1 MASTLN
7 NPPSTVEQTETFFRA
22 DEVDEPPPAPE
33 EYTSSK
39 QHTIPEAD
47 ASSAPGLDIV
57 AQQNILVHNG
67 QQNSPGLALDTLDD
81 EDLFPEETQE
91 ESRPLPDGTRLFV
104 DGSKIPPGGKT
115 RINKPTASLSQG
127 RPTGVS
133 VRPGLERGSSL
144 PSAALEAARTES
156 NTNHLDLQGAE
167 ILNGMASQSG
177 AGPGQERGQAGSMDQ
192 PQTTDS
198 LSLGQLKM
206 LLQEMPKSEPTSYA
220 FEYSDSSSFE
230 EELEELFDYTMEER
244 QQLVKA
250 QEAFSRRWSVFK
262 SQGGSKM
269 VSYEAGDIDWQNDE
283 AALKMAFLH
292 ELRRDLLGE
301 DSAAKFEALSCA
313 VYLALGCW
321 VESAVGVRD
330 EDVGQDN
337 IDENDPYG
345 FAETQLSAIDENVQ
359 MLSEEVGV
367 ETFYTILQR
376 AYDAEEDDNP
386 DPPSTNGQS
395 PSDRRHPHERWTC
408 FVILYLLVDLARR
421 NSRME
426 NGNQNLK
433 DALMDLT
440 PSLLTFL
447 TGTMTESRWDDN
459 EFVPPAKLL
468 LLTWKTILLTFGGIA
483 EIAEIKNV
491 LADERDAV
499 KNSTGPWITASPI
512 DYHMF
517 RQEIISKYPAFD
529 PPKSLFPFEPESN
542 SIIPLLQDHP
552 SRSNSMSGNVGE
564 AGPANIQAQD
574 TSIMQQPVHIATP
587 APSPPPSPAGPGKG
601 IKKQNYQTNQMFPF
615 LYPPLDESSND
626 LGGKGSTELQDLF
639 AGRKWQGRDIPASI
653 LEAAELFSQ
662 RMRATRGMRQLWEE
676 RVRFLRFVK
685 GLEDIDDFDLNVES
699 DKAFGPS
706 ASEDLKKLSN
716 AQRRSLAGVEDFYE
730 ELLPQL
736 QSLVIVLLKV
746 LLQAVTTL
754 ITQPHGAEGLRNSES
769 AADQNAQQKPVP
781 SAQTNGH
788 LENADDPSLSDVMLL
803 RSQEIAGK
811 AVSGILILLL
821 KWFRLS
827 RR

>member
-1 MASTLN
+1 MA
-7 NPPSTVEQTETFFRA
+7 EQNGTFFHA

-33 EYTSSK
+33 EYISSK
-39 QHTIPEAD
+39 QHTIPEA
-47 ASSAPGLDIV
+47 AVPHAPGLDTV
-57 AQQNILVHNG
+57 AQQNILVHDA
-67 QQNSPGLALDTLDD
+67 QQDSHGLALDTLDD

-91 ESRPLPDGTRLFV
+91 ESKLLQDGTRLFV

-127 RPTGVS
+127 RPTGVA
-133 VRPGLERGSSL
+133 VRPGLQRGSSL
-144 PSAALEAARTES
+144 PSAAFEAAQ
-156 NTNHLDLQGAE
+156 TNNNANNPDMQGAE
-167 ILNGMASQSG
+167 VLDGVAPQSG
-177 AGPGQERGQAGSMDQ
+177 AGLGQERGQDM

-198 LSLGQLKM
+198 LSLGQLKS

-220 FEYSDSSSFE
+220 FEYADSSSFE
-230 EELEELFDYTMEER
+230 EELEELFDYTVEER
-244 QQLVKA
+244 QQLIKA
-250 QEAFSRRWSVFK
+250 QEAFSRRWSAFK
-262 SQGGSKM
+262 SQGRSNS
-269 VSYEAGDIDWQNDE
+269 VSYEAGDTDWQNEE
-283 AALKMAFLH
+283 AALKVAFLH

-301 DSAAKFEALSCA
+301 DGAAKNEALSCA

-321 VESAVGVRD
+321 VESAVGVRE

-345 FAETQLSAIDENVQ
+345 FAEAQLAAIDENV
-359 MLSEEVGV
+359 MLLSEEVGV
-367 ETFYTILQR
+367 EVFYTILQR
-376 AYDAEEDDNP
+376 AYDVEEDDSP
-386 DPPSTNGQS
+386 EPSSANGQS
-395 PSDRRHPHERWTC
+395 PPDRRHPHERWTC
-408 FVILYLLVDLARR
+408 FVLLYLLVDLARR
-421 NSRME
+421 NARME
-426 NGNQNLK
+426 NGNQKLK
-433 DALMDLT
+433 DSLLELT
-440 PSLLTFL
+440 PSLLIFL
-447 TGTMTESRWDDN
+447 TRTMTESRWDDN
-459 EFVPPAKLL
+459 EFVPPTKLL
-468 LLTWKTILLTFGGIA
+468 LLAWKTILLAFGGIA
-483 EIAEIKNV
+483 DISEIKNA
-491 LADERDAV
+491 LADERDSA
-499 KNSTGPWITASPI
+499 KSSTGPLITASPI

-552 SRSNSMSGNVGE
+552 SRSNSMSSNMGE

-626 LGGKGSTELQDLF
+626 LGGKGSTELQDLL

-676 RVRFLRFVK
+676 RVRFLRFEK
-685 GLEDIDDFDLNVES
+685 GQEDIDDFGLNVES
-699 DKAFGPS
+699 DKAFGQS
-706 ASEDLKKLSN
+706 ASDDLKKLTD
-716 AQRRSLAGVEDFYE
+716 AQRKSLDCVEEFYDVM
-730 ELLPQL
+730 LPQL
-736 QSLVIVLLKV
+736 QSLVIVALKV
-746 LLQAVTTL
+746 LLHAITTL
-754 ITQPHGAEGLRNSES
+754 ITQPQGVEGMRNGET
-769 AADQNAQQKPVP
+769 AADQNAQQKP
-781 SAQTNGH
+781 AQTAQANGNVDNEEEAS
-788 LENADDPSLSDVMLL
+788 LADVITM

-827 RR
+827 RK